1 MSDSGKQ
8 VLGNKD
14 LVLEDCGLA
23 YPPLATQSPR
33 GIYNGATRRS
43 KQRLLAAVTEGMGR
57 LFERVFNYSPISAIL
72 DEELVLQTIML
83 FNDRVY

>member
-1 MSDSGKQ
+1 MVRHIDLSSDWDRYT
-8 VLGNKD
+8 N
-14 LVLEDCGLA
+14 
-23 YPPLATQSPR
+23 
-33 GIYNGATRRS
+33 
-43 KQRLLAAVTEGMGR
+43 RLTAVTEGMGR